1 MFYLSEYL
9 EANRDEYYQRLKSI
23 SEAQDWNGWI
33 AFFLQAITH
42 QARENSRRVKEI
54 MVLYE
59 EMKIQV
65 HDVTRSQ
72 YSVYLLDAIFSKPIF
87 KSSDLV
93 IQFNQE
99 YGIHEKTTPGLLRQL
114 RDANIL
120 KVLQPSSG
128 RRSSVLCFPRLIN
141 LAEGKNV
148 L

>member
-1 MFYLSEYL
+1 MP
-9 EANRDEYYQRLKSI
+9 
-23 SEAQDWNGWI
+23 

-42 QARENSRRVKEI
+42 QARENSRRVKGI
-54 MVLYE
+54 MALYE

-65 HDVTRSQ
+65 HDITHSQ

-93 IQFNQE
+93 YQFNQE

-120 KVLQPSSG
+120 TILQPASG